1 MHCVCIAYA
10 LRMYCVYTAFTTQH
24 QRQHAHRCPL
34 RYSAYGLPIA
44 TNNIFTGIRMTYA
57 MTIMHHVRMACV
69 YMHSIQLRMIAY
81 VMRIRAYLH
90 IAVSILHDV
99 MSSRT
104 VVRMDTY
111 DLLMIAY

>member
-1 MHCVCIAYA
+1 
-10 LRMYCVYTAFTTQH
+10 
-24 QRQHAHRCPL
+24 
-34 RYSAYGLPIA
+34 
-44 TNNIFTGIRMTYA
+44 MTYA

-69 YMHSIQLRMIAY
+69 YMRIQLRMIAY

-104 VVRMDTY
+104 VRMHHVRMDTY